1 MKPTTQKSTNYSMGA
16 LKRKLKI
23 SKDEKVVPGMMI
35 SKMNALK
42 QQSLKQEVI
51 KSII

>member
-1 MKPTTQKSTNYSMGA
+1 MATTQKSTNYSMGA
-16 LKRKLKI
+16 LKRKLHI

-35 SKMNALK
+35 KKMNDLK
-42 QQSLKQEVI
+42 QQSLKQDIV